1 MQTEGRA
8 AAAFVSFRQGFL
20 SSSGGGKPFSS
31 EPQRSD
37 SSSENHAMNILLT
50 FFLLLLPLSAHAQ
63 QLSPQ
68 SGDEIARLIS
78 FAQTS
83 SCQFNR
89 NGSWHSSDEA
99 AAHIRRKYQAALDKG
114 LIHSAEDFIRAA
126 ASKSSLSGAPYTVR
140 CQGGPVIRCADWLTA
155 ELRRIRGR

>member
-8 AAAFVSFRQGFL
+8 AAAFVSFRKGFL
-20 SSSGGGKPFSS
+20 SSSGGGEPFSS
-31 EPQRSD
+31 ARRLHSF
-37 SSSENHAMNILLT
+37 SENHAMQILLT
-50 FFLLLLPLSAHAQ
+50 LLLLLLPLSARAQ

-114 LIHSAEDFIRAA
+114 LIHSAEDFIAAA
-126 ASKSSLSGAPYTVR
+126 ASASSLSGAPYTVQ
-140 CQGGPVIRCADWLTA
+140 CQGGPVIRSADWLTA